1 MVDGICADAVDAA
14 KAVRRELC
22 RRGNTFGH
30 RPVISL
36 KYSENF
42 ARNIGVEKSNGHA
55 MGQLSEGL
63 IKVEQA
69 FRLRVI
75 TPEFEIIL
83 RLYERGPTPSAALR
97 STSRAS
103 SAAFSLILK
112 RLVGADIL
120 QVEHD
125 AVDRRVRKY
134 DLTGW
139 ARAELDSYAQNTV
152 REVVNRG

>member
-1 MVDGICADAVDAA
+1 
-14 KAVRRELC
+14 
-22 RRGNTFGH
+22 
-30 RPVISL
+30 
-36 KYSENF
+36 
-42 ARNIGVEKSNGHA
+42 

-63 IKVEQA
+63 VEVEQA

-97 STSRAS
+97 AASRAS

-112 RLVGADIL
+112 RLVGAEIL
-120 QVEHD
+120 KVEHD

-134 DLTGW
+134 DLTPW
-139 ARAELDSYAQNTV
+139 AREVLEKYAQTSADH
-152 REVVNRG
+152 VVKSR

>member
-1 MVDGICADAVDAA
+1 
-14 KAVRRELC
+14 
-22 RRGNTFGH
+22 
-30 RPVISL
+30 
-36 KYSENF
+36 
-42 ARNIGVEKSNGHA
+42 

-63 IKVEQA
+63 VEVEQQ

-97 STSRAS
+97 AASRAS

-120 QVEHD
+120 CVEHD

-134 DLTGW
+134 DLTEW
-139 ARAELDSYAQNTV
+139 ARGVLNRYAQNSANH
-152 REVVNRG
+152 VVMSR

>member
-1 MVDGICADAVDAA
+1 
-14 KAVRRELC
+14 
-22 RRGNTFGH
+22 
-30 RPVISL
+30 
-36 KYSENF
+36 
-42 ARNIGVEKSNGHA
+42 

-63 IKVEQA
+63 VEVEQQ

-97 STSRAS
+97 AASRAS

-139 ARAELDSYAQNTV
+139 ARSVLDDYARSSADHVMKT
-152 REVVNRG
+152 R

>member
-1 MVDGICADAVDAA
+1 
-14 KAVRRELC
+14 
-22 RRGNTFGH
+22 
-30 RPVISL
+30 
-36 KYSENF
+36 
-42 ARNIGVEKSNGHA
+42 

-63 IKVEQA
+63 VEVEQQ

-97 STSRAS
+97 AASRAS

-134 DLTGW
+134 DLTNW
-139 ARAELDSYAQNTV
+139 ARDVLENYAQASAKLVASRT
-152 REVVNRG
+152 

>member
-1 MVDGICADAVDAA
+1 
-14 KAVRRELC
+14 
-22 RRGNTFGH
+22 
-30 RPVISL
+30 
-36 KYSENF
+36 
-42 ARNIGVEKSNGHA
+42 

-63 IKVEQA
+63 VGVEQQ
-69 FRLRVI
+69 FHLRVI

-83 RLYERGPTPSAALR
+83 RLYEQGPTPSAALR
-97 STSRAS
+97 SASRAS

-139 ARAELDSYAQNTV
+139 ARGVLDEYAQTV
-152 REVVNRG
+152 VRPVVNRD